1 MRNSC
6 MVSSVVV
13 VAFELADGEQQQQ
26 QQCRVA
32 SRRRSNCARPL
43 VCVCVCLPVC
53 AAATLGATVRAHV
66 AMLVN
71 IVRMVVGSRV
81 RRGRSVLCCSSS

>member
-43 VCVCVCLPVC
+43 VCVCANRCVPPLLSVLPF
-53 AAATLGATVRAHV
+53 
-66 AMLVN
+66 
-71 IVRMVVGSRV
+71 VRM
-81 RRGRSVLCCSSS
+81 LQCSSTSFVWS